1 MIFYVEWR
9 RGKMIKVQQFF
20 MKYKRYILLINT
32 VLLLF
37 AEVSKLLLH
46 MDIPYQVLM
55 FIVGTIGV
63 IPIAL
68 TAISSL
74 RVRLVSIDVLVSLAV
89 IGAFIIGEF
98 NEAAIV
104 TWLFMLGDVLEEITL
119 RKTRSA
125 VSDLTQMAPK
135 TASVVQDD
143 GTIKEEDVDFI
154 DPGEKILIKT
164 GDQVPVDGEIVSGI
178 GYLNEASMN
187 GESKLA
193 NKIVGSEVYAGTILE
208 DGTLTVETTAAGE
221 DTTFGKI
228 IEMVEEAQD
237 TKSGTEKIINRFAKY
252 YTPAVLVIAIIVGLI
267 TRDLKLAITVMVLGC
282 PGALVIGVPVSTVA
296 GIGNGAKNG
305 IMFKGSQV
313 IDQARKI
320 DEVAFDKTGTLTVG
334 HPEVSVIEILNGRR
348 NEIIKLAAQI
358 EGQSNHPLAQ
368 AIAKLAEQKP
378 VSTKLETV
386 KGKGVVAT
394 INDEKYYLG
403 NQNLIV
409 DNTGSNGKLVKT
421 INHLSQSDNSIVV
434 FANSDQSQLAVFGIK
449 DQLRPEAKEAL
460 TNLKKLGVKKLVMLS
475 GDNQE
480 TAEQIA
486 AELPIDEVRGQM
498 LPENKAAFIKQEK
511 MNGHH
516 VAFIGDGIND
526 SPALA
531 NANVAIAI
539 GSGTDVAIDVS
550 DIVLVKNDLRKI
562 DYALGLSKKIV
573 LNMNENIV
581 LALLTVLLLFIGLF
595 AGYVEMASGMFIH
608 EFSILVATLNGMR
621 LLKFHHKFDNHQ
633 VSKKHNKVALNM

>member
-1 MIFYVEWR
+1 
-9 RGKMIKVQQFF
+9 MIKVQQFF

-164 GDQVPVDGEIVSGI
+164 GDQVPVDGKIVSGI
-178 GYLNEASMN
+178 GYLNEASVN

-193 NKIVGSEVYAGTILE
+193 NKTVGSEVYAGTILE

-237 TKSGTEKIINRFAKY
+237 TKSGAEKIINRFAKY

-267 TRDLKLAITVMVLGC
+267 TRDLKLVITVMVLGC

-386 KGKGVVAT
+386 KGKGVVTT

-403 NQNLIV
+403 NQNLVV

-595 AGYVEMASGMFIH
+595 AGYVELASGMFIH
-608 EFSILVATLNGMR
+608 EFSILVVILNGMR

>member
-1 MIFYVEWR
+1 
-9 RGKMIKVQQFF
+9 MIKVQQFF

-164 GDQVPVDGEIVSGI
+164 GDQVPVDGEIISGI
-178 GYLNEASMN
+178 GYLNEASVN

-193 NKIVGSEVYAGTILE
+193 NKTVGSEVYAGTILE

-237 TKSGTEKIINRFAKY
+237 TKSGAEKIINRFAKY

-421 INHLSQSDNSIVV
+421 INHLSQSDNSIVI

-608 EFSILVATLNGMR
+608 EFSILVVILNGMR

>member
-1 MIFYVEWR
+1 
-9 RGKMIKVQQFF
+9 MIKVQQFF

-46 MDIPYQVLM
+46 MDIPYQVLT

-164 GDQVPVDGEIVSGI
+164 GDQVPVDGKIVSGI
-178 GYLNEASMN
+178 GYLNEASVN

-193 NKIVGSEVYAGTILE
+193 NKTVGSEVYAGTILE

-252 YTPAVLVIAIIVGLI
+252 YTPAVLVFAIIVGLI

-608 EFSILVATLNGMR
+608 EFSILVVILNGMR